1 MFYLRNWYRFSAIL
15 LALRKACFDESIL
28 PTYFELINPDQHYA
42 VFRARMKAQ
51 PGLPFLFPYVQ
62 QYTLYGE
69 AVVKEVFSF
78 VSYNMD
84 TVLAQSAHPPEKLGS
99 LRSFLAY
106 ICG

>member
-1 MFYLRNWYRFSAIL
+1 MFHLRNWYRFSTIL
-15 LALRKACFDESIL
+15 IALRKACFNESIL

-62 QYTLYGE
+62 QFTLYGE
-69 AVVKEVFSF
+69 AVVEEVFSF

-84 TVLAQSAHPPEKLGS
+84 TVLAQSALSTREVGL